1 MADAPGEP
9 AATANSY
16 HQAPEAVVP
25 APSGCPVNHSWSPL
39 NEDYL
44 EDPYVIASALRDE
57 SPIFFS
63 EKLGYVIVTRMED
76 VEEVFMN
83 PDVYASTNVQDP
95 VFPIGP
101 EASKVLAAPDFNP
114 VAVMSNRPQP
124 DHGRIRVHT
133 RAGFSRR
140 RLRTLEPY
148 IVRRS
153 HELIDQMLAGR
164 NPAEFID
171 AFAFPLPGE
180 TIFRFIGF
188 PESDD
193 ELLKNW
199 CSDRKAFSWG
209 QPNER
214 EQVEI
219 AEKMLAYWRYCRE
232 FTAAKHADPGDDFA
246 SELLVAHAEKPDEIS
261 YREVESVIYGLSFA
275 GHEAVT
281 NLICNSL
288 VSLLT
293 RRDQWQELI
302 DDPSLIP
309 NAVEEVVRFNSSQI
323 SWRRVTTQA
332 TTLAGVDIPA
342 NTPVFMNFASANRQ
356 PDRFEDPDR
365 FDIHRDNAAHNI
377 SFGKGIHFCL
387 GASLAKLET
396 KLVLE
401 ALVERVPSLA
411 LVEDQK
417 IWSSA
422 NITFRGPEQLLVT
435 W

>member
-1 MADAPGEP
+1 MDEVTDEAS
-9 AATANSY
+9 TTTNSY
-16 HQAPEAVVP
+16 HQAPQAMVS
-25 APSGCPVNHSWSPL
+25 APSGCPVNHDWSPL
-39 NEDYL
+39 NADYL
-44 EDPYVIASALRDE
+44 EEPYAIASALREE

-63 EKLGYVIVTRMED
+63 EKLGYVVVTRMED

-95 VFPIGP
+95 VFPIGS
-101 EASKVLAAPDFNP
+101 EAGEVLAAPDFNP
-114 VAVMSNRPQP
+114 VAVMSNRPEP
-124 DHGRIRVHT
+124 DHARIRVHT

-153 HELIDQMLAGR
+153 HELIDQMLAGP
-164 NPAEFID
+164 NPAELID

-209 QPNER
+209 QPNEQ

-232 FTAAKHADPGDDFA
+232 FTAAKFADPGDDFA
-246 SELLVAHAEKPDEIS
+246 SELLAAHTENPDEIS
-261 YREVESVIYGLSFA
+261 YQEVESVIYGLSFA

-281 NLICNSL
+281 NLICNAL
-288 VSLLT
+288 QCLLP
-293 RRDQWQELI
+293 RRDVWQQLV

-323 SWRRVTTQA
+323 SWRRVTTRA

-356 PDRFEDPDR
+356 PDRFENPDE

-387 GASLAKLET
+387 GASMAKLET
-396 KLVLE
+396 RLVVE
-401 ALVERVPSLA
+401 AFAERVPSLQM
-411 LVEDQK
+411 VEDQD

-422 NITFRGPEQLLVT
+422 NITFRGPEQFFVS

>member
-1 MADAPGEP
+1 MDEAQEQQAGG
-9 AATANSY
+9 ANSY
-16 HQAPEAVVP
+16 HQAPSAMVG
-25 APSGCPVNHSWSPL
+25 APSGCPINHGWSPL
-39 NEDYL
+39 NDDYL
-44 EDPYVIASALRDE
+44 AEPYQIASQLRDDA
-57 SPIFFS
+57 PIFFA
-63 EKLGYVIVTRMED
+63 EKLGYVVVTRMED

-95 VFPIGP
+95 VFPIGE
-101 EASKVLAAPDFNP
+101 EAAAVLGAPDFNP
-114 VAVMSNRPQP
+114 IAVMSNRPEP

-153 HELIDQMLAGR
+153 HELIDEMLAGPS
-164 NPAEFID
+164 PAEFID

-209 QPNER
+209 RPDGR

-232 FTAAKHADPGDDFA
+232 FTAAKQAEPGDDFA
-246 SELLVAHAEKPDEIS
+246 SELLAAHNENPDEIS

-281 NLICNSL
+281 NLICNA
-288 VSLLT
+288 LLCLLP
-293 RRDQWQELI
+293 RRDQWQQLV
-302 DDPSLIP
+302 DDPTLIP
-309 NAVEEVVRFNSSQI
+309 NAVEEVVRFESSQI
-323 SWRRVTTQA
+323 SWRRVTTKD
-332 TTLAGVDIPA
+332 TTLGGIDIPA
-342 NTPVFMNFASANRQ
+342 DTPIFMNFASANRQ
-356 PDRFEDPDR
+356 PDRFENPDD
-365 FDIHRDNAAHNI
+365 FDIHRSNAAHNI

-387 GASLAKLET
+387 GASMAKLET

-401 ALVERVPSLA
+401 AFAERVPSLR
-411 LVEDQK
+411 LVEDQE

-422 NITFRGPEQLLVT
+422 NITFRGPEQLHVA

>member
-1 MADAPGEP
+1 MTEE
-9 AATANSY
+9 ANSY
-16 HQAPEAVVP
+16 HQAPSGKVAAP
-25 APSGCPVNHSWSPL
+25 AGCPVNHSWSPL
-39 NEDYL
+39 NDDYL
-44 EDPYVIASALRDE
+44 ADPYPIANQLRE
-57 SPIFFS
+57 EGPIFFA
-63 EKLGYVIVTRMED
+63 EELGYVVITRMED
-76 VEEVFMN
+76 ILEVFTN

-95 VFPIGP
+95 VFPIG
-101 EASKVLAAPDFNP
+101 AGAADVLAVPDFDP
-114 VAVMSNRPQP
+114 VAVMSNRAEP

-140 RLRTLEPY
+140 RLKTLEPY

-153 HELIDQMLAGR
+153 HELIDEMLAGSQ
-164 NPAEFID
+164 PTEFID

-180 TIFRFIGF
+180 TVFRFIGF
-188 PESDD
+188 PEADD

-209 QPNER
+209 KPTEE

-232 FTAAKHADPGDDFA
+232 FTASKRDDPGDDFA
-246 SELLVAHAEKPDEIS
+246 SELIAAQVANPADMT

-281 NLICNSL
+281 NLICNCL
-288 VSLLT
+288 LSLLP
-293 RRDQWQELI
+293 RRNQWDQLCA
-302 DDPSLIP
+302 DPSLIP
-309 NAVEEVVRFNSSQI
+309 NAVEEVVRFESSQI

-342 NTPVFMNFASANRQ
+342 GTPIFMNFASANRQ
-356 PDRFEDPDR
+356 PELFDDPDT
-365 FDIHRDNAAHNI
+365 FDIHRKNAAHNI

-387 GASLAKLET
+387 GANLAKLEAR
-396 KLVLE
+396 LVLE
-401 ALVERVPSLA
+401 ALCERVPTLR
-411 LVEDQK
+411 LTEGQD

-422 NITFRGPEQLLVT
+422 NITFRGPEQLLVE